1 MLVERPAYVYR
12 LLLLLPQYVQDS
24 MYIEIQYYSM
34 HIYRNTVLV
43 LYSMCIE
50 IQYYSMCLEIQ
61 LLQLLYIQ
69 YIVNTIIV
77 PKHSKW
83 CFRFLFHL
91 FNI

>member
-1 MLVERPAYVYR
+1 MDICAHDNGARAWMLVERPAYVYR

-50 IQYYSMCLEIQ
+50 IQYYSMHIYRNTVYTSTVKYVYRNTV
-61 LLQLLYIQ
+61 YI
-69 YIVNTIIV
+69 YC
-77 PKHSKW
+77 S
-83 CFRFLFHL
+83 
-91 FNI
+91 